1 MAEPMLEGK
10 VAVVTGASRGIGAD
24 MARRFA
30 ERGLAL
36 GLCARH
42 APELDLGDRVLA
54 QAVDVTDEPSVE
66 AFAAEA
72 EARFGAIDLWVNNAG
87 VLAPIAPL
95 RDVDAA
101 SFRAHVDVNLTGVFI
116 GTRAYVRHVRSR
128 AGGGVLVNI
137 SSGAAENPYE
147 GWGPYCAGKAGLEML
162 TRVTA
167 LEERGSGLRAH
178 AVAPGVVDTDMQTMI
193 RGAKMM
199 RAIIEAP
206 AMTKYRHKELFMTGQ
221 ESDAELEQH
230 IRARADT
237 IYHPVGTCKMGGDD
251 MAVVDPELR
260 VRGVDGLRVVDASVM
275 PRLIGGNTN
284 APTIMIAEKAA
295 DMIRGVPAPAT
306 E

>member
-95 RDVDAA
+95 RDIDAA

-116 GTRAYVRHVRSR
+116 GTRAYVRHLRSR

-193 RGAKMM
+193 RESTAANFPRVERFRQRKRVGAFNSG
-199 RAIIEAP
+199 RYVADELLAIAFDP
-206 AMTKYRHKELFMTGQ
+206 ARR
-221 ESDAELEQH
+221 SD
-230 IRARADT
+230 
-237 IYHPVGTCKMGGDD
+237 
-251 MAVVDPELR
+251 
-260 VRGVDGLRVVDASVM
+260 RVVL
-275 PRLIGGNTN
+275 RLEDEPGTARLG
-284 APTIMIAEKAA
+284 
-295 DMIRGVPAPAT
+295 
-306 E
+306 